1 MLGTPAHSL
10 SHPLELSWASA
21 LQSPPSRPSSSA
33 VAPVW
38 TELGGSSPP
47 RSSGLR
53 LRMTGSSQGVSSASG
68 LHYAWAGVR
77 DGLLSSQR
85 VVPTAPYLG
94 YGRSDRW
101 HWQVLVKEG

>member
-1 MLGTPAHSL
+1 
-10 SHPLELSWASA
+10 
-21 LQSPPSRPSSSA
+21 
-33 VAPVW
+33 
-38 TELGGSSPP
+38 
-47 RSSGLR
+47 
-53 LRMTGSSQGVSSASG
+53 MTGSSQGVSSASG